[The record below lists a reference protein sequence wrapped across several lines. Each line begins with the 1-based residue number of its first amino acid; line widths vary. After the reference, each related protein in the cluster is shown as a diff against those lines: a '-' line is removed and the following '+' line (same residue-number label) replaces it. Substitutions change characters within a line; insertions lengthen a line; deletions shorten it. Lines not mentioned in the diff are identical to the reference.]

1 MAAAVTVLALLTV
14 FAIELSD
21 TQARSRRDVI
31 ARVHERSVLAA
42 ALIDSLIKS
51 QLQVP
56 ELEALFGG
64 RTVAPAALKAGPQGE
79 YLVVLDS
86 RGGVLASSQGL
97 RVRVRDDLALSRA
110 IDIVRTGAPYGL
122 GNLVP
127 PSRGGTVV
135 LAAAFPTRFG
145 ERYLVAGIGLGMLSG
160 FLQAELRRIPGVKGA
175 HNYVIDAND
184 TVLASTN
191 PRIPAGFRFRGR
203 AAVALSKTSGDRW
216 GHYYDETR
224 VADST
229 WRIVLASP
237 DGPLF
242 ASVSGIRSWLPWL
255 IFAAFALV
263 AAAAL
268 MLGLRVVRSAE
279 IDLRKANVRLASVNE
294 ELEQANAALAHDAL
308 HDPLTGLPNRTLFMD
323 RLEQM
328 LERCARDPF
337 AGCAVLFV
345 DLDGFKLVND
355 RFTHTTGDR
364 CLVEVAERF
373 RLALR
378 PGDTVARLGGDEFSV
393 LLDSV
398 ATEPEAA
405 LVVARV
411 HAALSDPIDLDGH
424 RLSVRASVGIAFG
437 SADTS
442 APEVLRQAD
451 VAMYA
456 TKRRRQGGSVPSGSV
471 FAQAC

>member
-1 MAAAVTVLALLTV
+1 
-14 FAIELSD
+14 
-21 TQARSRRDVI
+21 
-31 ARVHERSVLAA
+31 
-42 ALIDSLIKS
+42 
-51 QLQVP
+51 
-56 ELEALFGG
+56 
-64 RTVAPAALKAGPQGE
+64 
-79 YLVVLDS
+79 
-86 RGGVLASSQGL
+86 
-97 RVRVRDDLALSRA
+97 
-110 IDIVRTGAPYGL
+110 
-122 GNLVP
+122 
-127 PSRGGTVV
+127 
-135 LAAAFPTRFG
+135 
-145 ERYLVAGIGLGMLSG
+145 
-160 FLQAELRRIPGVKGA
+160 
-175 HNYVIDAND
+175 
-184 TVLASTN
+184 
-191 PRIPAGFRFRGR
+191 
-203 AAVALSKTSGDRW
+203 
-216 GHYYDETR
+216 
-224 VADST
+224 
-229 WRIVLASP
+229 
-237 DGPLF
+237 
-242 ASVSGIRSWLPWL
+242 
-255 IFAAFALV
+255 
-263 AAAAL
+263 
-268 MLGLRVVRSAE
+268 
-279 IDLRKANVRLASVNE
+279 
-294 ELEQANAALAHDAL
+294 
-308 HDPLTGLPNRTLFMD
+308 
-323 RLEQM
+323 M

-456 TKRRRQGGSVPSGSV
+456 AKRRRQGGSVPSGLV